1 MIFLVDYI
9 NKQVDSKS
17 TSFLLRI
24 RERRDSMSKYYYHG
38 IQGNYFGMKKALKI
52 LTTGGIKCKRLLN
65 QENFVGYNG
74 LDYVSICK
82 KEREV
87 EYFHSKTN
95 GFYSF
100 VQCNFCFI
108 ISDTIDAVKTEMPD
122 FLMTQEALKEYE
134 STRFSD
140 MFDEWQVR
148 EEIPLKF
155 IVGIGIPL
163 SELRILFEMQP
174 TLGELQ
180 ELKEILRISEALGID
195 IVDSSELHFVE
206 SYESQKE
213 EGKRIAI
220 KVNL

>member
-1 MIFLVDYI
+1 
-9 NKQVDSKS
+9 
-17 TSFLLRI
+17 
-24 RERRDSMSKYYYHG
+24 MSKYYYHG
-38 IQGNYFGMKKALKI
+38 IQGNDFGMKKTLKI

-100 VQCNFCFI
+100 VRCNFCFI
-108 ISDTIDAVKTEMPD
+108 ISDTI
-122 FLMTQEALKEYE
+122 
-134 STRFSD
+134 
-140 MFDEWQVR
+140 
-148 EEIPLKF
+148 
-155 IVGIGIPL
+155 
-163 SELRILFEMQP
+163 
-174 TLGELQ
+174 LGELQ
-180 ELKEILRISEALGID
+180 ELKEILRISEVLGID